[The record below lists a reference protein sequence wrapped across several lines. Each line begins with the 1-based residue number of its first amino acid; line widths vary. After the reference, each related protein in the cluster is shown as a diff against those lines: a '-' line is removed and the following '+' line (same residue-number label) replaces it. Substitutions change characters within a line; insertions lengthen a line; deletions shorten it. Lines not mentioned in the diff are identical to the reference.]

1 MHPQRNNCSVTFEQ
15 GIIMNTQIKIHTA
28 ADWEQD
34 LSVVNQIEKW
44 TQSQSGKYLIS
55 RDLDLLD
62 DMEGEWFCFAKA
74 SLKQAIDES
83 DIFLLVV
90 GEETLSVMEGSCSL
104 CENYRSFSGNCAHG
118 RVTDKRGFL
127 EFQCATAKELNKKI
141 IVLYSMNVV
150 DKSKCPQVIREL
162 GQHIAM

>member
-90 GEETLSVMEGSCSL
+90 G
-104 CENYRSFSGNCAHG
+104 
-118 RVTDKRGFL
+118 
-127 EFQCATAKELNKKI
+127 
-141 IVLYSMNVV
+141 
-150 DKSKCPQVIREL
+150 
-162 GQHIAM
+162 